1 MYIIIIKGKSD
12 RETGRCNI
20 PRRPRVP
27 STARSPSTSGQESKI
42 PTNISHIG
50 RSSVPMLP
58 QVQDSRILISVASE
72 EATLGSPM
80 NSVRRP
86 TSKNASS
93 AVISPVVS
101 KMKSPTVSVGNSAM
115 LKRQL
120 DSQFATKKKRY
131 VTLKK
136 ELTDKQ
142 VDRTLSLEK
151 NSRMTW
157 LESFA
162 PFL

>member
-1 MYIIIIKGKSD
+1 
-12 RETGRCNI
+12 
-20 PRRPRVP
+20 
-27 STARSPSTSGQESKI
+27 
-42 PTNISHIG
+42 
-50 RSSVPMLP
+50 
-58 QVQDSRILISVASE
+58 
-72 EATLGSPM
+72 
-80 NSVRRP
+80 
-86 TSKNASS
+86 
-93 AVISPVVS
+93 
-101 KMKSPTVSVGNSAM
+101 MKSPTVSVGNSAM